1 MGATEIVVVIAALVA
16 IFGALGAVLASLFGH
31 LLDED

>member
-1 MGATEIVVVIAALVA
+1 MGGVEAVTLIAALVA
-16 IFGALGAVLASLFGH
+16 VLGGISGIFAALLGH

>member
-1 MGATEIVVVIAALVA
+1 MGATEIVVVIAGLVA
-16 IFGALGAVLASLFGH
+16 VFGALGGVFAALLGH